1 MKVRQ
6 RRFLQISVAVGIFA
20 ALLSEAPS
28 QAQRPRVDPAPL
40 ASYTESQAAQGK
52 TVYAAQCGNC
62 HGKNLSGSE
71 LATPLNGTA
80 FSLNWG
86 GKHADAL
93 FTFIRNHMPPT
104 AIGSLTLD
112 ATAGLVAYLLQVNG
126 AKAGEMPLAADA
138 TT

>member
-52 TVYAAQCGNC
+52 TLYAQRLLE
-62 HGKNLSGSE
+62 NL
-71 LATPLNGTA
+71 
-80 FSLNWG
+80 
-86 GKHADAL
+86 
-93 FTFIRNHMPPT
+93 R
-104 AIGSLTLD
+104 
-112 ATAGLVAYLLQVNG
+112 
-126 AKAGEMPLAADA
+126 
-138 TT
+138 